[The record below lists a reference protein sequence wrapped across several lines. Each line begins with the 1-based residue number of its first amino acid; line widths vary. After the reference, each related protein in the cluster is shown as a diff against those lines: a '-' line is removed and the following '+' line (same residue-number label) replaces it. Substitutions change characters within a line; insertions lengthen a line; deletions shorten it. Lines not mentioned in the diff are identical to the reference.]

1 MGFIAARRA
10 EKSAESEF
18 DAFEVVA
25 AQVVDVIATA
35 GVVLDQN
42 NNVVRASPGAI
53 QFGLVQNRRLIHASL
68 VNLAERA
75 KQSSGAVQE
84 DVLLET
90 GLRKDQVFVHARAAR
105 FGERYVMLL
114 VDDRTES
121 RKLEETRRDFVA
133 NVSHELK
140 TPIGAIGLL
149 AEAIEGATDDPEMVQ
164 KFAESLQKES
174 QRLANLV
181 QELIQLSRVQG
192 AKLSETSSEVDLAA
206 VIADA
211 VERNQ
216 LLAEQHSIKLA
227 ANAQPG
233 VRLIADYEMLVTAVR
248 NLIENAIV
256 YSEQHSQ
263 VGVGLRVVDSVA
275 EIAVTD
281 SGIGIPESEQQ
292 RIFERFYRVDPSRS
306 RETGGTGL
314 GLSIVKHAAANHRG
328 EVRIFS
334 KEGVGSTFTLRLPIE
349 NQGA

>member
-1 MGFIAARRA
+1 MGFIATRRA

-42 NNVVRASPGAI
+42 NSVVRASPGAI

-68 VNLAERA
+68 ANLAERA
-75 KQSSGAVQE
+75 KQSSGAVKE
-84 DVLLET
+84 DILLET

-149 AEAIEGATDDPEMVQ
+149 AEAIEGATDDPEMVR

-192 AKLSETSSEVDLAA
+192 AKLSETSSEVDLAT

-211 VERNQ
+211 VDRNQ

-227 ANAQPG
+227 ANASPG
-233 VRLIADYEMLVTAVR
+233 VKMIADYEMLVTAVR

-328 EVRIFS
+328 EVKIFS

-349 NQGA
+349 NEGA

>member
-10 EKSAESEF
+10 EKTAESEF

-35 GVVLDQN
+35 GVVLDQS

-53 QFGLVQNRRLIHASL
+53 QFGLVQNRRLIHAAR

-75 KQSSGAVQE
+75 KAASGAVQE

-90 GLRKDQVFVHARAAR
+90 GLRKDQVYVHARAAR
-105 FGERYVMLL
+105 SGERYCRLF

-121 RKLEETRRDFVA
+121 RKLEEPRRDLGA

-149 AEAIEGATDDPEMVQ
+149 SEAIAGATDDPEMVE

-174 QRLANLV
+174 MRLANLV

-192 AKLSETSSEVDLAA
+192 AKLSETSSEVDLAT
-206 VIADA
+206 VISDA
-211 VERNQ
+211 VDRNQ
-216 LLAEQHSIKLA
+216 LLAEQHSIRLA
-227 ANAQPG
+227 ASATPG
-233 VRLIADYEMLVTAVR
+233 VKMIADYEMLVTAVR

-281 SGIGIPESEQQ
+281 SGIGIPDSEQE

-328 EVRIFS
+328 EVKVFS
-334 KEGVGSTFTLRLPIE
+334 KAGVGSTFTLRLPLDS
-349 NQGA
+349 